1 MTTAPTT
8 LGVVVSMTPD
18 SYIRPTSSL
27 WPGVSSGSLELVGDV
42 GSSAGLSLTFDG
54 PAALERL
61 LDVGQTLLAQ
71 MRRGERQAV
80 QEEAW
85 AEVVATTGRAPLR
98 AVSPDDVLAEADRVR
113 SLLGSPA

>member
-27 WPGVSSGSLELVGDV
+27 WPGVRSGSLELVGDV

-61 LDVGQTLLAQ
+61 LDAGQTLLGQ
-71 MRRGERQAV
+71 MRRTEHEAI
-80 QEEAW
+80 QEQAW
-85 AEVVATTGRAPLR
+85 ADAVAITGRAPLR
-98 AVSPDDVLAEADRVR
+98 AVSPDDVVAEADRVR